1 MRLKGRIWFVLWLLF
16 ALAVAAWVIARD
28 TAGFVS
34 ARELTEE
41 RERHLVLKARRNDL
55 IRRIRRAESRAI
67 LVKKELISLSMPTI
81 SSLKM
86 AVLTSI
92 TSSMGMSLW

>member
-67 LVKKELISLSMPTI
+67 LVPRAESLGLRLPADSQMIILQMP
-81 SSLKM
+81 
-86 AVLTSI
+86 
-92 TSSMGMSLW
+92 GHEER